1 MQGSSGDGD
10 GGLEEFFERDAAVA
24 ELHELLTGFFDQE
37 KSDENEEAADP
48 CKSSEE
54 ANEILASFEKS
65 KKVFFAEVT
74 ACADKLESFI
84 PLCRKFNMG
93 CSDVL
98 LAINDITEDLK
109 TKQEENLDLSM
120 INVNYG
126 TGQKIDEL
134 EVGDSI

>member
-1 MQGSSGDGD
+1 M
-10 GGLEEFFERDAAVA
+10 
-24 ELHELLTGFFDQE
+24 
-37 KSDENEEAADP
+37 
-48 CKSSEE
+48 
-54 ANEILASFEKS
+54 ASFEKS

-84 PLCRKFNMG
+84 PLCSKFNMG

-98 LAINDITEDLK
+98 LAITDITEDLK
-109 TKQEENLDLSM
+109 IKQEENLDLSM

-134 EVGDSI
+134 EVRR